1 MAPKWLHY
9 ARVYSPRKLLPCH
22 HKSDKE
28 GSEIASSAFKSLL
41 TPVVV
46 CVSKPSLHH
55 CTVGLKLVQKQSGG
69 SSANTA
75 LRQHFLARCLYEVLY
90 LQAGRSPGLL
100 MTLLMN
106 NHRQI
111 FSREINVSRKGQL

>member
-41 TPVVV
+41 TPAVV

-55 CTVGLKLVQKQSGG
+55 CTVGLKLAQKQSGG

-75 LRQHFLARCLYEVLY
+75 LRQHFLARCLRKSFISRLAGV
-90 LQAGRSPGLL
+90 QAC
-100 MTLLMN
+100 
-106 NHRQI
+106 
-111 FSREINVSRKGQL
+111 